1 MAEREKEKPTD
12 LLARAR
18 KMAQDELEALR
29 EQPEKPVKRTLLTG
43 FGRFN
48 ADIQ

>member
-18 KMAQDELEALR
+18 KMAQEELNALR
-29 EQPEKPVKRTLLTG
+29 AKPEKPVRKTLLKG
-43 FGRFN
+43 FGRYHGN
-48 ADIQ
+48 LS

>member
-18 KMAQDELEALR
+18 KMAQEELDALR
-29 EQPEKPVKRTLLTG
+29 DRPEKPVRDTILTG
-43 FGRFN
+43 HRRYHAN
-48 ADIQ
+48 LS